1 MKIALFKY
9 SHANAKARVI
19 EEDEA
24 KYTLAVR
31 VSEWTEVE
39 FQLHSEDRI
48 RRDLLESIEQEI
60 RQITSDFS
68 NRTLGDLRKRA
79 AEIRAELS
87 ALPAS

>member
-31 VSEWTEVE
+31 ISEWTEVE

-60 RQITSDFS
+60 RQITSDSS

-79 AEIRAELS
+79 AEIREELS

>member
-31 VSEWTEVE
+31 ISEWVEVE
-39 FQLHSEDRI
+39 FELYSEDRI
-48 RRDLLESIEQEI
+48 RQDLLRNIEKEI
-60 RQITSDFS
+60 EHITSDTS
-68 NRTLGDLRKRA
+68 NLDLARLRKRA
-79 AEIRAELS
+79 AELRLELEQGEG
-87 ALPAS
+87 